1 MARDLTKGNLISNLF
16 YMSIPTMTGFA
27 LQALYDIVDMM
38 WIGRI
43 SASAVAGV
51 AVFSAIFWLVEVL
64 NEIIGASSISLI
76 SQNYGA
82 KKYMRTARVIEQ
94 TITFKSL
101 MAIIA
106 SVFLLLF
113 LKPLMMLFSSDSTVL
128 SSGLDYGYWRTF
140 FLPVFFSSYTNYTAL
155 RNIGDSKTPMI
166 IMGVS
171 ALLNIFLD
179 PVFMFDKVPLLNVPG
194 FGMGVSGAAIAT
206 VISTCVAFIWGFL
219 LLTKGVGNVKIS
231 LKGLLTLDKQI
242 DLKLLT
248 IGLPSGIEMLMRNL
262 SHTVLLK
269 FISRYGTSAL
279 AAFGIVSRLFGLA
292 FIPLVGF
299 SMGTSA
305 IVGQNIG
312 AENIKRAEKTVLLA
326 VLFGMLFVSIFVV
339 VSNVFPERVVSLFVQ
354 EKDVI
359 TVGAQAV
366 VIVSWSVIIASA
378 TMSLMSAF
386 FGAGY
391 TFPAFVSSVIGR
403 WFVQVPYVIITV
415 TFLKLPIDYI
425 WYSFIFA
432 ELAEACYSLYVF
444 RKGKWKT
451 IRVG

>member
-1 MARDLTKGNLISNLF
+1 MARDLTKGNLISNLL

-27 LQALYDIVDMM
+27 LQALYDVVDMM

-82 KKYMRTARVIEQ
+82 KNYTRTARVIEQ
-94 TITFKSL
+94 TMTFKSL

-113 LKPLMMLFSSDSTVL
+113 LKPLMMLFSNDSAVL
-128 SSGLDYGYWRTF
+128 GAGLDYGYWRTF
-140 FLPVFFSSYTNYTAL
+140 FLPIFFSSYTNYTAL
-155 RNIGDSKTPMI
+155 RNVGDSKTPMI

-179 PVFMFDKVPLLNVPG
+179 PIFMFDKVPLLNVPG
-194 FGMGVSGAAIAT
+194 LGMGVGGAAIAT

-231 LKGLLTLDKQI
+231 IKGLLKLDKQI
-242 DLKLLT
+242 DVKLLT
-248 IGLPSGIEMLMRNL
+248 IGFPSGIEMLMRNL

-269 FISRYGTSAL
+269 FISRYGTTAL
-279 AAFGIVSRLFGLA
+279 AAFGIVGRLFGLA

-312 AENIKRAEKTVLLA
+312 AENIKRAEKTVLFA
-326 VLFGMLFVSIFVV
+326 VLFGMLFVSVFVV

-359 TVGAQAV
+359 TVGAQAI
-366 VIVSWSVIIASA
+366 VIGSWSVVIASA
-378 TMSLMSAF
+378 AMSLMSAF

-391 TFPAFVSSVIGR
+391 TFPAFVSSIIGR
-403 WFVQVPYVIITV
+403 WCVQVPYVIIAV
-415 TFLKLPIDYI
+415 TFLELSIDYI

-451 IRVG
+451 IRVS

>member
-82 KKYMRTARVIEQ
+82 KKYMKTARVIEQ

-305 IVGQNIG
+305 IV
-312 AENIKRAEKTVLLA
+312 
-326 VLFGMLFVSIFVV
+326 
-339 VSNVFPERVVSLFVQ
+339 ERVVSLFVQ

>member
-82 KKYMRTARVIEQ
+82 KKYMKTARVIEQ

-269 FISRYGTSAL
+269 FISRYGTFL
-279 AAFGIVSRLFGLA
+279 YLWW
-292 FIPLVGF
+292 
-299 SMGTSA
+299 
-305 IVGQNIG
+305 
-312 AENIKRAEKTVLLA
+312 
-326 VLFGMLFVSIFVV
+326 
-339 VSNVFPERVVSLFVQ
+339 VSLWERALLLV
-354 EKDVI
+354 KI
-359 TVGAQAV
+359 
-366 VIVSWSVIIASA
+366 S
-378 TMSLMSAF
+378 
-386 FGAGY
+386 
-391 TFPAFVSSVIGR
+391 
-403 WFVQVPYVIITV
+403 
-415 TFLKLPIDYI
+415 
-425 WYSFIFA
+425 
-432 ELAEACYSLYVF
+432 EL
-444 RKGKWKT
+444 R
-451 IRVG
+451 I